1 MTRPSPTAARRQV
14 GRALV
19 ELREAAGRTR
29 EDAAEILEC
38 SPSKIS
44 RLETGLGAPS
54 AGDLALLLDLY
65 HATSE
70 QRAEVQDL
78 SRAARQRR
86 PRTNH
91 GVAVPGWFRRYVGL
105 EEAASELRTYTGELI
120 SGQLQTADY
129 ARALISSYPPNQ
141 PADVERLVEGRMAR
155 AAMLHKPDALH
166 LWAIMSEAALRILV
180 GGRVV
185 MRDQLAHLLE
195 MAELPSVTM
204 QIVPF
209 GRGAHPAI
217 GFAFSVMRFPDG
229 GNDVVYLEELTLASY
244 LDRADDPQRE
254 AYVTVWEST
263 VKAALDAKESVRL
276 VDSVRREL

>member
-1 MTRPSPTAARRQV
+1 
-14 GRALV
+14 
-19 ELREAAGRTR
+19 
-29 EDAAEILEC
+29 
-38 SPSKIS
+38 
-44 RLETGLGAPS
+44 
-54 AGDLALLLDLY
+54 
-65 HATSE
+65 
-70 QRAEVQDL
+70 
-78 SRAARQRR
+78 
-86 PRTNH
+86 
-91 GVAVPGWFRRYVGL
+91 
-105 EEAASELRTYTGELI
+105 
-120 SGQLQTADY
+120 
-129 ARALISSYPPNQ
+129 
-141 PADVERLVEGRMAR
+141 MAR